1 MKSYDFNLWP
11 DDDPKKKVTGL
22 KYGGSTPDVVNELA
36 LGFIHSRSGI
46 MWDTEP
52 WGDYER
58 STSNHFRGQLDDI
71 KIYHKPLTPTEIQ
84 LIYSSEQ

>member
-1 MKSYDFNLWP
+1 MKSYDFNLYLMMTR
-11 DDDPKKKVTGL
+11 KNSNGL
-22 KYGGSTPDVVNELA
+22 KYRSTFDVVNELA